1 LPAST
6 PTTPGHHPPLYF
18 LSSEI
23 EEVWIAFHLHDWR
36 TMLADRRVRLMV
48 GPDVAEQLRQ
58 SLIAHPE
65 VPQPKLAL
73 TLGPP
78 LWPPG
83 SDLEIEIKKLVARQE
98 SIGLQAVTDGEF
110 RRSWWHYDFLSHL
123 DGVELV
129 SVAQGLQFKGTQT
142 KAEGLHV
149 HGKIDFSPSHPMIDH
164 FRYLKSVAKAVPKM
178 TIPSP
183 TALHYRGGRQAIEK
197 SAYPEMEPFFADLGK
212 AYAKAVRAF
221 GEAGCTYLQ
230 LDEVYVAYLCD
241 EAQRDYLRG
250 RGDDPDRLL
259 HVYADLVN
267 AACAGRTPG
276 MTISMH
282 LCRGNFRSTWMAQ
295 GGYEPVADI
304 LFNQMGVDAYFME
317 YDTERAGGFEP
328 LRLLPKNKQVVLG
341 VMTSKT
347 GALES
352 KDQLKRRIDEAAKFA
367 PLDQLC
373 LSPQCGFAST
383 EEGNLLAEDEQWAK
397 LGRCVEVAR
406 EMWG

>member
-1 LPAST
+1 VQRSKPPFRADQVGSLLRSAPVKAARTKRATGEIAPA
-6 PTTPGHHPPLYF
+6 GLKAVEDA
-18 LSSEI
+18 EI
-23 EEVWIAFHLHDWR
+23 A
-36 TMLADRRVRLMV
+36 
-48 GPDVAEQLRQ
+48 
-58 SLIAHPE
+58 
-65 VPQPKLAL
+65 
-73 TLGPP
+73 
-78 LWPPG
+78 
-83 SDLEIEIKKLVARQE
+83 KLVARQE
-98 SIGLQAVTDGEF
+98 AIGLQAVTDGEF

-164 FRYLKSVAKAVPKM
+164 FKYLKSVARAVPKM

-183 TALHYRGGRQAIEK
+183 TALHYRGGRQAIET
-197 SAYPEMEPFFADLGK
+197 SAYADMEPFFADLGK

-250 RGDDPDRLL
+250 RGDDPDKLL
-259 HVYADLVN
+259 DVYADLVN

-295 GGYEPVADI
+295 GGYERVADI
-304 LFNQMGVDAYFME
+304 LFNKMGVDAYFME

-328 LRLLPKNKQVVLG
+328 LRLLPPNKQVVLG

-367 PLDQLC
+367 ALEQLC

-406 EMWG
+406 EVWGS

>member
-1 LPAST
+1 MT
-6 PTTPGHHPPLYF
+6 RHKPPF
-18 LSSEI
+18 
-23 EEVWIAFHLHDWR
+23 R
-36 TMLADRRVRLMV
+36 ADQV
-48 GPDVAEQLRQ
+48 GSLLR
-58 SLIAHPE
+58 SAP
-65 VPQPKLAL
+65 VKAARMRKLA
-73 TLGPP
+73 G
-78 LWPPG
+78 
-83 SDLEIEIKKLVARQE
+83 EITAAELRAVEDVEIRKLVAKQE
-98 SIGLQAVTDGEF
+98 AIGLQGVTDGEF
-110 RRSWWHYDFLSHL
+110 RRSWWHYDFLAGL
-123 DGVELV
+123 RGVELV
-129 SVAQGLQFKGTQT
+129 SVAQGLQFKGTRT

-149 HGKIDFSPSHPMIDH
+149 HGRIDFPADHPMLDH
-164 FRYLKSVAKAVPKM
+164 FRFLKSTVTQTPKM

-197 SAYPEMEPFFADLGK
+197 AVYPEMEPFFEDLGK

-230 LDEVYVAYLCD
+230 LDEVFVAYLCD
-241 EAQRDYLRG
+241 PNQRDYLRG

-259 HVYADLVN
+259 HIYADLVN

-304 LFNQMGVDAYFME
+304 LFNRMNVDAYFME

-328 LRLLPKNKQVVLG
+328 LRLLPANKHVVLG

-352 KDQLKRRIDEAAKFA
+352 KDQLKRRIDEASKFA

-397 LGRCVEVAR
+397 LSRCVEVAE

>member
-1 LPAST
+1 LKTARPPFRADQVGSLLRSAAVKQARAQRATGEITPA
-6 PTTPGHHPPLYF
+6 GLKAVEDA
-18 LSSEI
+18 EI
-23 EEVWIAFHLHDWR
+23 A
-36 TMLADRRVRLMV
+36 
-48 GPDVAEQLRQ
+48 
-58 SLIAHPE
+58 
-65 VPQPKLAL
+65 
-73 TLGPP
+73 
-78 LWPPG
+78 
-83 SDLEIEIKKLVARQE
+83 KLVARQE
-98 SIGLQAVTDGEF
+98 SIGLQGVTDGEF

-149 HGKIDFSPSHPMIDH
+149 HGRIDFSATHPMLDH
-164 FRYLKSVAKAVPKM
+164 FRFLKSVAKATPKM

-183 TALHYRGGRQAIEK
+183 TALHYRGGRQAIER
-197 SAYPEMEPFFADLGK
+197 SVYPEMEPFFEDLGR
-212 AYAKAVRAF
+212 AYTKAVRAF

-241 EAQRDYLRG
+241 PAQRDYLRS

-259 HVYADLVN
+259 RIYADLVN

-282 LCRGNFRSTWMAQ
+282 LCRGNFRSTWMAE

-304 LFNQMGVDAYFME
+304 LFNRMNVDAYFME

-328 LRLLPKNKQVVLG
+328 LRLLPGNKHAVLG
-341 VMTSKT
+341 VMTSKS

-352 KDQLKRRIDEAAKFA
+352 ADQLKRRLDEASRFA
-367 PLDQLC
+367 TLDQLC

-383 EEGNLLAEDEQWAK
+383 EEGNMLAEEEQWAK
-397 LGRCVEVAR
+397 LARCVEVAR
-406 EMWG
+406 DVWGENPA

>member
-1 LPAST
+1 MKRSK
-6 PTTPGHHPPLYF
+6 PPFRADQVGSL
-18 LSSEI
+18 LRSAPVKAARTKRLAGEI
-23 EEVWIAFHLHDWR
+23 TDAQLKAVED
-36 TMLADRRVRLMV
+36 
-48 GPDVAEQLRQ
+48 AE
-58 SLIAHPE
+58 I
-65 VPQPKLAL
+65 
-73 TLGPP
+73 T
-78 LWPPG
+78 
-83 SDLEIEIKKLVARQE
+83 KLVAKQE

-110 RRSWWHYDFLSHL
+110 RRSWWHYDFLKHL

-129 SVAQGLQFKGTQT
+129 SVTQGLQFKGTQT

-149 HGKIDFSPSHPMIDH
+149 HGKIDFSAGHPMIEH
-164 FRYLKSVAKAVPKM
+164 FRFLKSVAKATPKM

-183 TALHYRGGRQAIEK
+183 TALHFRGGRQAIEK
-197 SAYPEMEPFFADLGK
+197 SAYPDMEPFFVDLGR
-212 AYAKAVRAF
+212 AYTKAVGAF

-230 LDEVYVAYLCD
+230 LDEVFVAYLCD
-241 EAQRDYLRG
+241 DAQRQMLRD

-295 GGYEPVADI
+295 GGYERVADI
-304 LFNQMGVDAYFME
+304 LFNQMNVDAYFME
-317 YDTERAGGFEP
+317 YDTDRAGGFEP
-328 LRLLPKNKQVVLG
+328 LRYLPKDKQVVLG

-352 KDQLKRRIDEAAKFA
+352 KDQLKRRIEEAAKFTS
-367 PLDQLC
+367 LDQLC

-397 LGRCVEVAR
+397 LARCVEVAK
-406 EMWG
+406 EIWG

>member
-1 LPAST
+1 VTQRTKPPFRADQVGSLLRSGPVKEARTKRLAGEISPA
-6 PTTPGHHPPLYF
+6 
-18 LSSEI
+18 
-23 EEVWIAFHLHDWR
+23 
-36 TMLADRRVRLMV
+36 
-48 GPDVAEQLRQ
+48 QLK
-58 SLIAHPE
+58 AVE
-65 VPQPKLAL
+65 DA
-73 TLGPP
+73 
-78 LWPPG
+78 
-83 SDLEIEIKKLVARQE
+83 EIKKLVAKQE

-149 HGKIDFSPSHPMIDH
+149 HGKLGFSSHPMIEH
-164 FRYLKSVAKAVPKM
+164 FTYLKSVAKAVPKM

-183 TALHYRGGRQAIEK
+183 TALHFRGARQAIEK
-197 SAYPEMEPFFADLGK
+197 SAYAEMEPFFVDLGK
-212 AYAKAVRAF
+212 AYTKAVRAF

-241 EAQRDYLRG
+241 DAQRQMLRD
-250 RGDDPDRLL
+250 RGDDPDKLL
-259 HVYADLVN
+259 YVYRDLIN

-295 GGYEPVADI
+295 GGYERVADI
-304 LFNQMGVDAYFME
+304 LLNQMNVDAYFME
-317 YDTERAGGFEP
+317 YDTDRAGGFEP
-328 LRLLPKNKQVVLG
+328 LRFLPKNKHVVLG
-341 VMTSKT
+341 VMTSKS

-367 PLDQLC
+367 PLEQLC

-397 LGRCVEVAR
+397 LSRCVEVAR
-406 EMWG
+406 EVWG

>member
-1 LPAST
+1 MLSDLEKQMNRTKPPFRADQVGSLLRSAPVKEARTKRATGEITPAQLKAVEDT
-6 PTTPGHHPPLYF
+6 
-18 LSSEI
+18 EI
-23 EEVWIAFHLHDWR
+23 TKL
-36 TMLADRRVRLMV
+36 
-48 GPDVAEQLRQ
+48 VAEQ
-58 SLIAHPE
+58 E
-65 VPQPKLAL
+65 
-73 TLGPP
+73 
-78 LWPPG
+78 
-83 SDLEIEIKKLVARQE
+83 E
-98 SIGLQAVTDGEF
+98 IGLQGVTDGEF
-110 RRSWWHYDFLSHL
+110 RRSWWHYDFLAGL

-149 HGKIDFSPSHPMIDH
+149 HEKIDFTDHPMIGH
-164 FRYLKSVAKAVPKM
+164 FEFLKSVAKATPKM

-197 SAYPEMEPFFADLGK
+197 SVYPEMEAFFDDLGR

-230 LDEVYVAYLCD
+230 LDEVFVAYLCD
-241 EAQRDYLRG
+241 PAQRDYLRG

-259 HVYADLVN
+259 HIYADLVN
-267 AACAGRTPG
+267 AAVSGRTPG

-295 GGYEPVADI
+295 GGYEPVADV
-304 LFNQMGVDAYFME
+304 LFNRMGVDAYFME
-317 YDTERAGGFEP
+317 YDSERAGGFEP
-328 LRLLPKNKQVVLG
+328 LRLLPKNKHAVLG
-341 VMTSKT
+341 IMTSKT

-352 KDQLKRRIDEAAKFA
+352 KDQLKRRLDEASKFTS
-367 PLDQLC
+367 LDQLC

-397 LGRCVEVAR
+397 LARCVEVAK
-406 EMWG
+406 EVWG

>member
-1 LPAST
+1 MSQRSK
-6 PTTPGHHPPLYF
+6 PPFRADQVGSL
-18 LSSEI
+18 LRSAPVKEARTGRATG
-23 EEVWIAFHLHDWR
+23 EVS
-36 TMLADRRVRLMV
+36 
-48 GPDVAEQLRQ
+48 VAQLK
-58 SLIAHPE
+58 AVE
-65 VPQPKLAL
+65 
-73 TLGPP
+73 
-78 LWPPG
+78 
-83 SDLEIEIKKLVARQE
+83 DIEIAKLVAKQE
-98 SIGLQAVTDGEF
+98 SIGLQGVTDGEF
-110 RRSWWHYDFLSHL
+110 RRSWWHYDFLAAL

-129 SVAQGLQFKGTQT
+129 SVAQGLQFKGTTT

-149 HGKIDFSPSHPMIDH
+149 HGKIDFSPSHPMLDH
-164 FRYLKSVAKAVPKM
+164 FRFLKSVAKATPKM

-197 SAYPEMEPFFADLGK
+197 SAYAEMEPFFEDLGR
-212 AYAKAVRAF
+212 AYTKAVRAF

-241 EAQRDYLRG
+241 PAQREYLKG

-259 HVYADLVN
+259 HIYADLVN

-304 LFNQMGVDAYFME
+304 LFNKMNVDAYFME
-317 YDTERAGGFEP
+317 YDSDRAGGFEP
-328 LRLLPKNKQVVLG
+328 LRFLPRDKHAVLG
-341 VMTSKT
+341 IMTSKT

-352 KDQLKRRIDEAAKFA
+352 KDQLKRRLDEAAEFTD
-367 PLDQLC
+367 LDRLC
-373 LSPQCGFAST
+373 LSPQCCFAST

-397 LGRCVEVAR
+397 LARCVEVAKEVWR
-406 EMWG
+406 